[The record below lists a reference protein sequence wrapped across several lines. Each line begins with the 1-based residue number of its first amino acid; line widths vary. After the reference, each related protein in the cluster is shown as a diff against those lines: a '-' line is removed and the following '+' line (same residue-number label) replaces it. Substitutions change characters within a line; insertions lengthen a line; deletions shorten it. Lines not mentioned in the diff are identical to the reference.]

1 MTNRQID
8 YATSE
13 DGGGAALDAREL
25 RRHVDEVIA
34 TTPVTDL
41 HTHLYAPQFGE
52 LNLWGI
58 DELLNYHYLIA
69 ELFRSPGVTT
79 EEFWQLNRTEQS
91 DLIWRTL
98 FVEQTP
104 LSEATRGVVAVLSTL
119 GLNTRAADLREA
131 REFFRAQRAEDYLER
146 VLKLSRVSEIVMT
159 NDPLDEVETRT
170 WESGVEIDARFRAA
184 LRLDRI
190 LNSWDEA
197 VPRMSAQGYQVRVE
211 IDGRTIS
218 ETRRFLN
225 DWIARMKP
233 LYLGVS
239 LPDDFT
245 YPEET
250 PRARLLRE
258 AVLPACREHDLSLA
272 LMIGVRRRVNPALRM
287 AGDGLGRADVSV
299 VARMCAANPDVRFL
313 VTFLSRENQHELCV
327 AARKFGNLM
336 PFGCWWFLNNTSI
349 ISEITRERFEL
360 LGTSFIPQH
369 SDARILDQLIY
380 KWEHSRRV
388 IADALYESY
397 EGLLRDGRAVTRR
410 EIERDVAKLFSGN
423 FRQWVGPGSSGKVE
437 SGAALHTA

>member
-13 DGGGAALDAREL
+13 DGDGLSRDAREL
-25 RRHVDEVIA
+25 RRHVDEAIA
-34 TTPVTDL
+34 ATPVTDL

-69 ELFRSPGVTT
+69 ELFRSSSVKPD
-79 EEFWQLNRTEQS
+79 EFWQLNRTAQS

-131 REFFRAQRAEDYLER
+131 REFFRAQRADDYLER
-146 VLKLSRVSEIVMT
+146 VLKLTRVSDVVMT
-159 NDPLDEVETRT
+159 NDPLDEIETRT
-170 WESGVEIDARFRAA
+170 WESGARIDARFHAA

-190 LNSWDEA
+190 LNSWTEA
-197 VPRMSAQGYQVRVE
+197 APKMSAQGYQVQGEVDERA
-211 IDGRTIS
+211 IS
-218 ETRRFLN
+218 ETRRFLDN
-225 DWIARMKP
+225 WIARMKP

-239 LPDDFT
+239 LPDDFA

-250 PRARLLRE
+250 PRARLLRD
-258 AVLPACREHDLSLA
+258 AVLPVCREHDLPLS
-272 LMIGVRRRVNPALRM
+272 LMIGVRRRVNPALRV
-287 AGDGLGRADVSV
+287 AGDGLVRADVNV
-299 VARMCAANPDVRFL
+299 VARLCAANPDVRFL

-336 PFGCWWFLNNTSI
+336 PFGCWWFLNNASI
-349 ISEITRERFEL
+349 VSEITRERLEL

-369 SDARILDQLIY
+369 SDARVLDQLIY

-388 IADALYESY
+388 IADALYDSY
-397 EGLLRDGRAVTRR
+397 EGLLRDGRAVTRH
-410 EIERDVAKLFSGN
+410 EIERDATKLFSGN
-423 FRQWVGPGSSGKVE
+423 FRQWVGLGAVEKVE
-437 SGAALHTA
+437 SGAVLHTA